1 MPLQGVFNADFS
13 KFTAACAT
21 AEASLKGFETGASKT
36 EAALNKMADSVSG
49 QKIVQQAY
57 LATKAVEDIGGAAN
71 LTEKELTRMSA
82 IAAEGA
88 EKLQKMG
95 QTVPADMQK
104 LANATKEN
112 ADNTGLWNSALSTLS
127 GTFGAL
133 SLQRVIDQVI
143 QFGKEVFADADQLER
158 LGDRT
163 GIGVETLQR
172 LRVVGADAGVSL
184 DSMANAMNRLQKNI
198 GEGTSGT
205 AGALAQ
211 LGLAFEDIKRMSP
224 EEKFYAISEALKQ
237 VDDDDKR
244 VALGV
249 QLMGKGFT
257 ELLPA
262 IKAGFDGVKDSA
274 AGMSKGT
281 VAALDGAGDAVGRFY
296 QSVKNNIGEAIAD
309 VLTLST
315 SQWRALKSAM
325 EDLPKVGPPIAN
337 MWGQILPPSVPKDL
351 DDIIA
356 KSDAWGASSKAMA
369 AAMVELDSAGKGWQ
383 GTLNTINGEV
393 VEAVKWYLDAGVSQ
407 QALATAFGLTD
418 AQVKAVAASMKDYTE
433 TIKLVQKVETE
444 RYKQAEVNE
453 FGLSKTENEQSQLKL
468 TNEGKTN
475 TALLAMRKQLTDDS
489 MKLSMDRTTYENLK
503 VWEAAEEQIA
513 AFQKT
518 GATAAQVS
526 EFSDM
531 VYEHTATAAAAVY
544 GVAKDT
550 LVNITD
556 EGIRQMMRLVADHE
570 KELADAA
577 QKAKAAADEASN
589 AWKNVRYSMESSYTS
604 GDLQARAAKTPG
616 SSVERD
622 YYGNEYLYIPGVNAA
637 PPSVRAPG
645 IRGFASGVENFAGGL
660 AIVGERGPELVNLPG
675 GSDVIPNGRA
685 GGVTQIFN
693 ISQPLGTPDA
703 IARAVADAQVG
714 LMRGQGVR
722 LPYGT

>member
-1 MPLQGVFNADFS
+1 MPLQGVFNADFTA
-13 KFTAACAT
+13 FTNACAQ

-36 EAALNKMADSVSG
+36 ESALNRMADSISG
-49 QKIVQQAY
+49 QKIVQQAV
-57 LATKAVEDIGGAAN
+57 LATKAVEDVGGAAV
-71 LTEKELTRMSA
+71 LTEKELARMSA

-88 EKLQKMG
+88 EKLRLMG

-104 LANATKEN
+104 LAGATKET

-143 QFGKEVFADADQLER
+143 QFGKEVFNDADQLEN
-158 LGDRT
+158 LQDRT
-163 GIGVETLQR
+163 GISVETLQR

-198 GEGTSGT
+198 GEGSSGT

-211 LGLAFEDIKRMSP
+211 LGLAFDDIKRMSP

-244 VALGV
+244 VALGT
-249 QLMGKGFT
+249 QLMGKGFADV
-257 ELLPA
+257 LPA
-262 IKAGFDGVKDSA
+262 IKAGFDGVKNSA

-281 VAALDGAGDAVGRFY
+281 VDALDAAGDAAGRFY

-315 SQWRALKSAM
+315 SKWREYKAAL

-351 DDIIA
+351 DAIIE
-356 KSDAWGASSKAMA
+356 KSDAWGASSKAIA
-369 AAMVELDSAGKGWQ
+369 EAMIELDSAGKGWQ

-407 QALATAFGLTD
+407 QKLATAFGLTD

-433 TIKLVQKVETE
+433 TIKLVMKVEGD
-444 RYKQAEVNE
+444 RYRQADVNE
-453 FGLSKTENEQSQLKL
+453 FGLSKTENEQSQLRL
-468 TNEGKTN
+468 TNEGKAATQLIAIDKQVN
-475 TALLAMRKQLTDDS
+475 DDRMRQ
-489 MKLSMDRTTYENLK
+489 SMDRYTYENLK
-503 VWEAAEEQIA
+503 LWQAADDQIA

-518 GATAAQVS
+518 GATAEQVTQFANS
-526 EFSDM
+526 
-531 VYEHTATAAAAVY
+531 VYELTASKAAQLDDTATR
-544 GVAKDT
+544 T
-550 LVNITD
+550 L
-556 EGIRQMMRLVADHE
+556 DHVT
-570 KELADAA
+570 
-577 QKAKAAADEASN
+577 AKAQEAGAAI
-589 AWKNVRYSMESSYTS
+589 
-604 GDLQARAAKTPG
+604 GAAMQTYQGGAKLPG
-616 SSVERD
+616 ST
-622 YYGNEYLYIPGVNAA
+622 NETLFGQNYITSP
-637 PPSVRAPG
+637 
-645 IRGFASGVENFAGGL
+645 SGVRVPIGPHGEIPKNFDELYAGRSSFPQFAGGVSNFSGGL
-660 AIVGERGPELVNLPG
+660 AIVGERGPELVNLPS
-675 GSDVIPNGRA
+675 GSDVIPGGRM
-685 GGVTQIFN
+685 GGGGMTQVFYIT
-693 ISQPLGTPDA
+693 QPLGSPEA